1 MTELPPE
8 KQALKVA
15 TRRLVA
21 AVGGQEAAVL
31 FTRFTRHQAL
41 SDFGNPAPEH
51 AHRFAPIDAVADMES
66 ISHGTP
72 GHPVVT
78 RQLARLA
85 GYALV
90 PLPRPRG
97 EAADFAGHLQAII
110 RESADVTMDLSLH
123 LQKDPGPAEA
133 AKIRTEIAEAIQ
145 ALVELDAALAG
156 LGGE

>member
-1 MTELPPE
+1 MPVPADR
-8 KQALKVA
+8 QALKVA
-15 TRRLVA
+15 FGRLVRS
-21 AVGGQEAAVL
+21 VGGQEAAVQ

-41 SDFGNPAPEH
+41 SDFANPSAEH
-51 AHRFAPIDAVADMES
+51 AQRFAPIDAVADLEA
-66 ISHGTP
+66 ISHGTA

-123 LQKDPGPAEA
+123 LQKAPGPEEA
-133 AKIRTEIAEAIQ
+133 AKLIAETDEAIQ
-145 ALVELDAALAG
+145 ALVELRAVLAG
-156 LGGE
+156 LGE